1 MRVSQNR
8 VPLTGVIKCPNWT
21 SSKYWGYNFQQI
33 FEGDVQYSQNGTF
46 TNPCLHQ
53 CLASFLHIFP
63 MNIDFSWQLA
73 SISGPCLKIPSV
85 KTTKNLSRCWFSSN
99 QRHPADFGRSRSAHD
114 LPDKSCMFSASE
126 PTLCIRD
133 CWFSVQRKMLVE
145 LGDNFDRHLIFGY
158 VGGT

>member
-1 MRVSQNR
+1 MEPRWNCGRLLKQYQKFVRSRGLLGGTSGLASKHKSLEIMRVSQNR
-8 VPLTGVIKCPNWT
+8 VPL
-21 SSKYWGYNFQQI
+21 
-33 FEGDVQYSQNGTF
+33 
-46 TNPCLHQ
+46 HQ
-53 CLASFLHIFP
+53 CLASFLHLFL

-73 SISGPCLKIPSV
+73 SISGPCLKIPSI

-99 QRHPADFGRSRSAHD
+99 QRHPADFGRSRSAYD

-133 CWFSVQRKMLVE
+133 CWFSMQRKMLVE